1 MTHLG
6 TPDEQHPQHQRPSR
20 ECWGL
25 TCSLG
30 ALPIPMAAEPL
41 GNLRTFFLLLLA
53 GSKYPLGNGVGKGG
67 QVSVPCPAAE
77 PGSARVCARSGGSGS
92 FSCERWRRRKGRGG
106 RERGRKKKKAS
117 SHMNKHEP
125 ESRQGGGR
133 NPTQAMCLTRHSSH
147 AATRT

>member
-41 GNLRTFFLLLLA
+41 GNLRSFFLLLLA

-67 QVSVPCPAAE
+67 QVSIPCQAAE
-77 PGSARVCARSGGSGS
+77 PLCVLGQAALEASLANAGEG
-92 FSCERWRRRKGRGG
+92 EKEEEEGRGG
-106 RERGRKKKKAS
+106 EKKKKP
-117 SHMNKHEP
+117 H
-125 ESRQGGGR
+125 
-133 NPTQAMCLTRHSSH
+133 LT
-147 AATRT
+147 